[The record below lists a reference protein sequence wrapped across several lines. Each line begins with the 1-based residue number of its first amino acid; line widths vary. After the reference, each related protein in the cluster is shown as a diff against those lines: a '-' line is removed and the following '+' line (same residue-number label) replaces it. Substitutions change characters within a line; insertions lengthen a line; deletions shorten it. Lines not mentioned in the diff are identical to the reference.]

1 VKTANGSTNPQV
13 QERCYTQSI
22 QASAYVI
29 EYDAPACGEFLET
42 ADGEGLGDIEETE
55 EDEGDEGVTPVG
67 VAADEGDGLAGH
79 FVDDYELR
87 VVAAG
92 FAGDDGGGG
101 DAEQKRE
108 GYGDE

>member
-1 VKTANGSTNPQV
+1 MQSK
-13 QERCYTQSI
+13 RCYTQSI
-22 QASAYVI
+22 QAGGHII
-29 EYDAPACGEFLET
+29 EDDAPAFGEFFEL

-67 VAADEGDGLAGH
+67 VAAEEGDPLAGD
-79 FVDDYELR
+79 FVDDDELG

-101 DAEQKRE
+101 DAEEKRE
-108 GYGDE
+108 GDAERRGR